1 MNEDL
6 TREMPEQEPTLRQL
20 YSLIVEMRTEMNG
33 MKDEMSGMK
42 DEMSGMNQRLTRLE
56 ESRGAALRHRPL
68 WERIISEVD
77 SLRAGQEELNSKF
90 ESLREEQ
97 VAIRQELAG
106 FRSETNHNLRLLSN
120 KVKDTLL
127 YISDVSAR
135 TTELEKHFPALDI

>member
-20 YSLIVEMRTEMNG
+20 YSLMIEMRTEMN
-33 MKDEMSGMK
+33 GMK

-56 ESRGAALRHRPL
+56 EKVEARLYDTRPL